1 MNIPKTTSSWGTG
14 WIKTA
19 REALTKRNKFID
31 SRGLNTK
38 KNHSYSSFW
47 MSEDTTVYK
56 PTAVHG
62 KSGKSISTINNL
74 AKLVKLSNYRRAIAN
89 FVKIVTNKDIP
100 VLWASG
106 NSCTDGNKVYIT
118 TGIKDSNFDVMVG
131 LALHEASHIKL
142 TDFKLPT
149 EINDCKHMPTEALL
163 GLYDIRTNLSM
174 SKPYWRTFMFQMLNW
189 VEDRRIDHYI
199 FSTSPGY
206 KAYYH
211 KLYDYYWNDKN
222 VHKGLLS
229 NEFSNPQSPDAWMF
243 HIINSINPSFKPTAM
258 VNLDKVME
266 IIDLKNIQRLKSTES
281 AYNVVLSFM
290 PIILDSMDF
299 TQPIPEGGTPKEPGK
314 SGKPDDGNK
323 PGRKVN
329 LTPDDAN
336 KTGNQVSLTP
346 DEVRQILRALDK
358 QKDFI
363 KGDIKKDK
371 ASGKLA
377 KALDR
382 VAEQEIKVSTV
393 LDGKSS
399 ALIQNCTNERLLI
412 EFKSLS
418 DELQALRNN
427 GDTSVSNRD
436 TQQLLSEQIENLNII
451 DYLDHAGSRSRY
463 NNSYVAALN
472 EGRDMGE
479 LLGRKLQ
486 LRNESREL
494 VSNRLRNGAID
505 NKRLAAAGYGIE
517 SIFNQVV
524 VDKHKKV
531 NLHLSLDGSGS
542 MSGVKWGACV
552 RLTAAI
558 AKAAKYCQNIDV
570 QVSIRVTTS
579 SGEQA
584 ALTLLVY
591 DSKKNSLKH
600 IYNILELFAPSN
612 VTPEGICFES
622 MIKQNILVAGSEQLD
637 SYFLNISDGQP
648 CMNSYGGNT
657 ALQHTKKQ
665 VDTMRSQMNMKIVSY
680 FVSERDV
687 DSVTF
692 KDTQDGR
699 AFTRMYGAD
708 AQCVDSKRVM
718 EIAKSL
724 NKKFLS
730 LS

>member
-47 MSEDTTVYK
+47 MSEDTAWYK
-56 PTAVHG
+56 PTTMLG
-62 KSGKSISTINNL
+62 KSKSTSTVNNL

-142 TDFKLPT
+142 TDFTLPT
-149 EINDCKHMPTEALL
+149 KINDHKHAPTENLL
-163 GLYDIRTNLSM
+163 GLYETSTNHCM
-174 SKPYWRTFMFQMLNW
+174 DKRYWRSFMFQMLNW
-189 VEDRRIDHYI
+189 VEDRRIDHYV

-211 KLYDYYWNDKN
+211 KLYDYYWNDKDI
-222 VHKGLLS
+222 HKGLLS

-243 HIINSINPSFKPTAM
+243 HIVNSINPSFKPTAM

-290 PIILDSMDF
+290 PIILNSMDF
-299 TQPIPEGGTPKEPGK
+299 TQPIPEEGTPKEPGK
-314 SGKPDDGNK
+314 SGKPDDNK
-323 PGRKVN
+323 PGDKVN
-329 LTPDDAN
+329 LTPDDDN

-346 DEVRQILRALDK
+346 DEVGQITKALNR

-363 KGDIKKDK
+363 GGNIKKDK

-382 VAEQEIKVSTV
+382 VAGQEIKVSTV
-393 LDGKSS
+393 LGGKLS

-412 EFKSLS
+412 ELKSLS
-418 DELQALRNN
+418 DELHALQVRGINTES
-427 GDTSVSNRD
+427 DSETA
-436 TQQLLSEQIENLNII
+436 QLLREQIDNLNII
-451 DYLDHAGSRSRY
+451 HYLNHAGSRGRY
-463 NNSYVAALN
+463 NKSYVEALG

-542 MSGVKWGACV
+542 MHGVKWEACV

-570 QVSIRVTTS
+570 QVSIRVTAGG
-579 SGEQA
+579 GEQA

-600 IYNILELFAPSN
+600 IYNILELFAPSDI
-612 VTPEGICFES
+612 TPEGICFES

-648 CMNSYGGNT
+648 CMPGYAGNT
-657 ALQHTKKQ
+657 AWQHTKKQ
-665 VDTMRSQMNMKIVSY
+665 VDTMRSQMNMKIISY
-680 FVSERDV
+680 FVSEHDA
-687 DSVTF
+687 DPATF
-692 KDTQDGR
+692 KNTDEGR
-699 AFTRMYGAD
+699 AFNIMYGAD
-708 AQCVDSKRVM
+708 AQCIDSKRVM
-718 EIAKSL
+718 DIAKSL

>member
-299 TQPIPEGGTPKEPGK
+299 TQPIPEEGTPKEPGK
-314 SGKPDDGNK
+314 SGKPDDNK
-323 PGRKVN
+323 PGNKVN

>member
-89 FVKIVTNKDIP
+89 FVKIVTSKDIP

-149 EINDCKHMPTEALL
+149 EISDCKHMPTEALL

-299 TQPIPEGGTPKEPGK
+299 TQPIPEEGTPKEPGK
-314 SGKPDDGNK
+314 SGKPDDNK

-346 DEVRQILRALDK
+346 DEVKQILRALDK

-427 GDTSVSNRD
+427 GDTSVSNID

-451 DYLDHAGSRSRY
+451 DYLDHAGFRSRY
-463 NNSYVAALN
+463 NNTYVAALN

-542 MSGVKWGACV
+542 MSGVKWEACV

>member
-89 FVKIVTNKDIP
+89 FVKIVTSKDIP

-149 EINDCKHMPTEALL
+149 EISDCKHMPTEALL

-211 KLYDYYWNDKN
+211 KLYDYYWNDKD

-281 AYNVVLSFM
+281 AYN
-290 PIILDSMDF
+290 
-299 TQPIPEGGTPKEPGK
+299 
-314 SGKPDDGNK
+314 
-323 PGRKVN
+323 
-329 LTPDDAN
+329 
-336 KTGNQVSLTP
+336 
-346 DEVRQILRALDK
+346 
-358 QKDFI
+358 
-363 KGDIKKDK
+363 
-371 ASGKLA
+371 
-377 KALDR
+377 
-382 VAEQEIKVSTV
+382 
-393 LDGKSS
+393 
-399 ALIQNCTNERLLI
+399 C
-412 EFKSLS
+412 
-418 DELQALRNN
+418 
-427 GDTSVSNRD
+427 
-436 TQQLLSEQIENLNII
+436 
-451 DYLDHAGSRSRY
+451 
-463 NNSYVAALN
+463 
-472 EGRDMGE
+472 
-479 LLGRKLQ
+479 
-486 LRNESREL
+486 
-494 VSNRLRNGAID
+494 
-505 NKRLAAAGYGIE
+505 
-517 SIFNQVV
+517 
-524 VDKHKKV
+524 
-531 NLHLSLDGSGS
+531 
-542 MSGVKWGACV
+542 
-552 RLTAAI
+552 
-558 AKAAKYCQNIDV
+558 
-570 QVSIRVTTS
+570 
-579 SGEQA
+579 
-584 ALTLLVY
+584 
-591 DSKKNSLKH
+591 
-600 IYNILELFAPSN
+600 
-612 VTPEGICFES
+612 
-622 MIKQNILVAGSEQLD
+622 
-637 SYFLNISDGQP
+637 
-648 CMNSYGGNT
+648 
-657 ALQHTKKQ
+657 
-665 VDTMRSQMNMKIVSY
+665 
-680 FVSERDV
+680 
-687 DSVTF
+687 
-692 KDTQDGR
+692 
-699 AFTRMYGAD
+699 
-708 AQCVDSKRVM
+708 
-718 EIAKSL
+718 
-724 NKKFLS
+724 
-730 LS
+730 

>member
-89 FVKIVTNKDIP
+89 FVKIVTSKDIP

-149 EINDCKHMPTEALL
+149 EISDCKHVPTEALL

-211 KLYDYYWNDKN
+211 KLYDYYWNDKD

-299 TQPIPEGGTPKEPGK
+299 TQPIPEEGTPKEPGK
-314 SGKPDDGNK
+314 SGKPDDNK

-336 KTGNQVSLTP
+336 KTGKQVSLTP
-346 DEVRQILRALDK
+346 DEVKQILRALDK

-427 GDTSVSNRD
+427 GDTSVSNID

-451 DYLDHAGSRSRY
+451 DYLDHAGFRSRY
-463 NNSYVAALN
+463 NNTYVAALN

-542 MSGVKWGACV
+542 MSGVKWEACV

>member
-62 KSGKSISTINNL
+62 KSISTINNL

-89 FVKIVTNKDIP
+89 FVKIVTSKDIP

-149 EINDCKHMPTEALL
+149 EISDCKHMPTEALL

-211 KLYDYYWNDKN
+211 KLYDYYWNDKD

-299 TQPIPEGGTPKEPGK
+299 TQPIPEEGTPKEPGK
-314 SGKPDDGNK
+314 SGKPDDNK

-427 GDTSVSNRD
+427 GDTSVSNID

-451 DYLDHAGSRSRY
+451 DYLDHAGFRSRY
-463 NNSYVAALN
+463 NNTYIAALN

-542 MSGVKWGACV
+542 MSGVKWEACV

>member
-47 MSEDTTVYK
+47 MSEDTTAYK
-56 PTAVHG
+56 PMTMHG
-62 KSGKSISTINNL
+62 KSSSTINNL

-142 TDFKLPT
+142 TDFELSAKIT
-149 EINDCKHMPTEALL
+149 GCNHAPTEALL
-163 GLYDIRTNLSM
+163 ASFAHPFSTVAPVLDFQ
-174 SKPYWRTFMFQMLNW
+174 YWRYFMFQMLNW

-211 KLYDYYWNDKN
+211 KLYDYYWNDKDI
-222 VHKGLLS
+222 HKGLLS

-243 HIINSINPSFKPTAM
+243 HIVNSINPSFKPTAM

-281 AYNVVLSFM
+281 AYNVVLNFM
-290 PIILDSMDF
+290 PIILNSMDF
-299 TQPIPEGGTPKEPGK
+299 TQPMPEVGTPKEPGK
-314 SGKPDDGNK
+314 SGKPDDNE
-323 PGRKVN
+323 
-329 LTPDDAN
+329 
-336 KTGNQVSLTP
+336 TGNQASLTP
-346 DEVRQILRALDK
+346 DEVKQIINALDT
-358 QKDFI
+358 QKNFI
-363 KGDIKKDK
+363 DGRIKKDK

-412 EFKSLS
+412 EYMSLS
-418 DELQALRNN
+418 NELQASHID
-427 GDTSVSNRD
+427 GKNREIIH
-436 TQQLLSEQIENLNII
+436 LLESQIDNLNIV

-463 NNSYVAALN
+463 NSDYIKALD

-542 MSGVKWGACV
+542 MGGVKWEACV

-570 QVSIRVTTS
+570 QVSIRVVTS
-579 SGEQA
+579 RGDLA

-600 IYNILELFAPSN
+600 LYNILELFAPSG

-622 MIKQNILVAGSEQLD
+622 MMKQNILVAGSEQLD

-648 CMNSYGGNT
+648 CMTTYAGNT
-657 ALQHTKKQ
+657 ALKHTKKQ
-665 VDTMRSQMNMKIVSY
+665 VDIMRSQMNMKIISY
-680 FVSERDV
+680 FVSV
-687 DSVTF
+687 NATDSTTF
-692 KDTQDGR
+692 KHTQDGR
-699 AFTRMYGAD
+699 AFTTMYGAD
-708 AQCVDSKRVM
+708 AQCINSKRVM
-718 EIAKSL
+718 DIAKSL

>member
-62 KSGKSISTINNL
+62 KSGYKISTINNL

-89 FVKIVTNKDIP
+89 FVKIVTSKDIP

-149 EINDCKHMPTEALL
+149 EISDCKHMPTEALL

-299 TQPIPEGGTPKEPGK
+299 TQPIPEEGTPKEPGK
-314 SGKPDDGNK
+314 SGKPDDNK

-377 KALDR
+377 KAFDR
-382 VAEQEIKVSTV
+382 VAEQEIKVSNL

-427 GDTSVSNRD
+427 GDTSVSNID

-463 NNSYVAALN
+463 NNTYVAALN

-542 MSGVKWGACV
+542 MSGVKWEACV

>member
-89 FVKIVTNKDIP
+89 FVKIVTSKDIP

-149 EINDCKHMPTEALL
+149 EISDCKHMPTEALL

-299 TQPIPEGGTPKEPGK
+299 TQPIPEEGTPKEPGK
-314 SGKPDDGNK
+314 SGKPDDNK

-427 GDTSVSNRD
+427 GDTSVSNID

-463 NNSYVAALN
+463 NNTYVAALN

-542 MSGVKWGACV
+542 MSGVKWEACV

>member
-89 FVKIVTNKDIP
+89 FVKIVTSKDIP

-299 TQPIPEGGTPKEPGK
+299 TQPIPEEGTPKEPGK

-427 GDTSVSNRD
+427 GDNSVSNTD

>member
-47 MSEDTTVYK
+47 MSEDTAVYT
-56 PTAVHG
+56 PTAVYG
-62 KSGKSISTINNL
+62 KSVSVSTVNNL

-142 TDFKLPT
+142 TDFKLPA
-149 EINDCKHMPTEALL
+149 EINDRKHIATETLL
-163 GLYDIRTNLSM
+163 NGYHQPFTNPWMDIE
-174 SKPYWRTFMFQMLNW
+174 YWRTFMFQMLNW
-189 VEDRRIDHYI
+189 IEDRRIDHYI

-211 KLYDYYWNDKN
+211 KLYDYYWNDKDI
-222 VHKGLLS
+222 HKGLLS

-243 HIINSINPSFKPTAM
+243 HIVNSINPSFKPTAM

-266 IIDLKNIQRLKSTES
+266 IIDLKNIQRLKSTEE

-314 SGKPDDGNK
+314 NGKPDDGSK
-323 PGRKVN
+323 PGDKVN
-329 LTPDDAN
+329 LTPSDPN

-346 DEVRQILRALDK
+346 DEVKQILRALDK

-363 KGDIKKDK
+363 KGDLKKDK

-412 EFKSLS
+412 EYKSLS
-418 DELQALRNN
+418 AELQAMHNMP
-427 GDTSVSNRD
+427 DSSVADREAMD
-436 TQQLLSEQIENLNII
+436 LLCEQIENLGII
-451 DYLDHAGSRSRY
+451 DYLEHAGRNGRY
-463 NNSYVAALN
+463 LDYGEALR
-472 EGRDMGE
+472 EGIDMGE

-517 SIFNQVV
+517 SIFNQVI

-542 MSGVKWGACV
+542 MNGSKWASCV
-552 RLTAAI
+552 RLTAAVT
-558 AKAAKYCQNIDV
+558 KAAKYCQNIDV

-600 IYNILELFAPSN
+600 MQNILELFAPSN

-648 CMNSYGGNT
+648 CMNAYSGNT

-665 VDTMRSQMNMKIVSY
+665 VDTMRSQMNMKIISY
-680 FVSERDV
+680 FVSERDA
-687 DSVTF
+687 DLTGF

-699 AFTRMYGAD
+699 AFTKMYGAD
-708 AQCVDSKRVM
+708 ATCVDTKRVM
-718 EIAKSL
+718 DIAKSL

>member
-243 HIINSINPSFKPTAM
+243 HIVNSINPSFKPTAM

-299 TQPIPEGGTPKEPGK
+299 TQPIPEEGTPKEPGK
-314 SGKPDDGNK
+314 SGKPDDNK
-323 PGRKVN
+323 PGNKVN

>member
-1 MNIPKTTSSWGTG
+1 MSSWGTG

-38 KNHSYSSFW
+38 KNYSYSSFW
-47 MSEDTTVYK
+47 MSEDTTVHK
-56 PTAVHG
+56 PTTMLG
-62 KSGKSISTINNL
+62 KSSSTLNNL

-106 NSCTDGNKVYIT
+106 SSRTDGNKVYIT

-142 TDFKLPT
+142 TDFTLPAEINECKHVPT
-149 EINDCKHMPTEALL
+149 ENLL
-163 GLYDIRTNLSM
+163 GLYDTNTNCM
-174 SKPYWRTFMFQMLNW
+174 DKRYWRSFMFQMLNW

-211 KLYDYYWNDKN
+211 KLYDYYWNDKDI
-222 VHKGLLS
+222 HKGLLS

-243 HIINSINPSFKPTAM
+243 HIVNSINPSFKPTAM

-290 PIILDSMDF
+290 PIILNSMDF
-299 TQPIPEGGTPKEPGK
+299 TQPMPEEGTPKEPGE
-314 SGKPDDGNK
+314 SGKPDDNE
-323 PGRKVN
+323 
-329 LTPDDAN
+329 
-336 KTGNQVSLTP
+336 TGNQVSLTP
-346 DEVRQILRALDK
+346 DEVKQMINAFDK

-363 KGDIKKDK
+363 KGDIKKNK

-377 KALDR
+377 KALDK

-412 EFKSLS
+412 ELKSLS
-418 DELQALRNN
+418 AKLWACPSSDRETTR
-427 GDTSVSNRD
+427 
-436 TQQLLSEQIENLNII
+436 LLHEQIDNLNVI
-451 DYLDHAGSRSRY
+451 DYLNHAEFKGS
-463 NNSYVAALN
+463 NQTSYVKALD
-472 EGRDMGE
+472 EGKNMGE

-542 MSGVKWGACV
+542 MSGVKWEACV

-570 QVSIRVTTS
+570 QVSIRVTTGGGVQS
-579 SGEQA
+579 

-600 IYNILELFAPSN
+600 IYNILELFAPSD
-612 VTPEGICFES
+612 VTPEGISFES

-648 CMNSYGGNT
+648 CMNGYHGYT

-665 VDTMRSQMNMKIVSY
+665 VDTMRSQMNMKIISY
-680 FVSERDV
+680 FVSERGADPA
-687 DSVTF
+687 TF
-692 KDTQDGR
+692 QHTHDGR
-699 AFTRMYGAD
+699 AFTTMYGKD
-708 AQCVDSKRVM
+708 AQCIDSKRVM
-718 EIAKSL
+718 DIAKSL

>member
-89 FVKIVTNKDIP
+89 FVKIVTSKDIP

-149 EINDCKHMPTEALL
+149 EISDCKHMPTEALL

-299 TQPIPEGGTPKEPGK
+299 TQPIPEEGTPKEPGK
-314 SGKPDDGNK
+314 SGKPDDNK

-427 GDTSVSNRD
+427 GDTSVSNID

-451 DYLDHAGSRSRY
+451 DYLDHAGFRSRY
-463 NNSYVAALN
+463 NNTYVAALN

-542 MSGVKWGACV
+542 MSGVKWEACV

>member
-1 MNIPKTTSSWGTG
+1 MNIPTTTSSWGTG

-56 PTAVHG
+56 PTTMLGRSA
-62 KSGKSISTINNL
+62 STINNL

-89 FVKIVTNKDIP
+89 FVKIVTSKDIP

-149 EINDCKHMPTEALL
+149 EISERKHIATEALL
-163 GLYDIRTNLSM
+163 NGYNKPAS
-174 SKPYWRTFMFQMLNW
+174 SKYLDVAYWRTFMFQMLNW

-211 KLYDYYWNDKN
+211 KLYDYYWNDKD

-243 HIINSINPSFKPTAM
+243 HIVNSINPSFKPTAM

-314 SGKPDDGNK
+314 SGKPDDNK
-323 PGRKVN
+323 PGDKVN

-412 EFKSLS
+412 EYKSLS

-427 GDTSVSNRD
+427 GDNSVSNTD
-436 TQQLLSEQIENLNII
+436 TQELLSEQIENLNVI

-463 NNSYVAALN
+463 NNRYVAALH

-542 MSGVKWGACV
+542 MSGVKWEACV

-692 KDTQDGR
+692 NDTQDGR

-730 LS
+730 LL

>member
-1 MNIPKTTSSWGTG
+1 M
-14 WIKTA
+14 
-19 REALTKRNKFID
+19 
-31 SRGLNTK
+31 
-38 KNHSYSSFW
+38 
-47 MSEDTTVYK
+47 
-56 PTAVHG
+56 
-62 KSGKSISTINNL
+62 
-74 AKLVKLSNYRRAIAN
+74 
-89 FVKIVTNKDIP
+89 
-100 VLWASG
+100 
-106 NSCTDGNKVYIT
+106 
-118 TGIKDSNFDVMVG
+118 
-131 LALHEASHIKL
+131 
-142 TDFKLPT
+142 
-149 EINDCKHMPTEALL
+149 
-163 GLYDIRTNLSM
+163 
-174 SKPYWRTFMFQMLNW
+174 
-189 VEDRRIDHYI
+189 
-199 FSTSPGY
+199 
-206 KAYYH
+206 
-211 KLYDYYWNDKN
+211 
-222 VHKGLLS
+222 
-229 NEFSNPQSPDAWMF
+229 
-243 HIINSINPSFKPTAM
+243 
-258 VNLDKVME
+258 
-266 IIDLKNIQRLKSTES
+266 
-281 AYNVVLSFM
+281 
-290 PIILDSMDF
+290 
-299 TQPIPEGGTPKEPGK
+299 
-314 SGKPDDGNK
+314 
-323 PGRKVN
+323 
-329 LTPDDAN
+329 
-336 KTGNQVSLTP
+336 
-346 DEVRQILRALDK
+346 
-358 QKDFI
+358 
-363 KGDIKKDK
+363 
-371 ASGKLA
+371 
-377 KALDR
+377 
-382 VAEQEIKVSTV
+382 
-393 LDGKSS
+393 
-399 ALIQNCTNERLLI
+399 LI

-418 DELQALRNN
+418 DELQALHNTDHN
-427 GDTSVSNRD
+427 TALDKQTAASSAA
-436 TQQLLSEQIENLNII
+436 LLGEQIENLNII
-451 DYLDHAGSRSRY
+451 DYLNHANIRCY
-463 NNSYVAALN
+463 NNYIAALN

-542 MSGVKWGACV
+542 MHGVKWEACV

-648 CMNSYGGNT
+648 CMNSYGGNS

-665 VDTMRSQMNMKIVSY
+665 VDTMRSQMNMKIISY
-680 FVSERDV
+680 FVSERDT
-687 DSVTF
+687 DLVTF

-708 AQCVDSKRVM
+708 AQCVNSKRVM